1 MSTDFQCPVAVLFLV
16 FNRPHLADITFERI
30 RAARPPRLYVHC
42 DGARESREGERDLVL
57 ESHKIIEKVDWPCE
71 VFTLFRPENIGLRD
85 ALYGAI
91 SWFFE
96 QEASG
101 IIMEDD
107 CLVDDT
113 FFRFCSELLEQ
124 YADDSHVMHIGAWN
138 IIEKDSQL
146 LPSDYFWTKFSI
158 VTAFATWR
166 RAWSLMDKS
175 MRELERYEK
184 DGLIKDFL
192 PSFLAQ
198 AYMLDKFKTTKEQR
212 NRSWAYS
219 WFYSILINNGL
230 CLLSSKNLV
239 QNIGFGDNA
248 SNTNYRN
255 AAAEI
260 ETKPMQFPL
269 KHPDSPTIY
278 PNLEKKLFA
287 AYQKKTLRLW
297 LWYLLHLLK
306 LR

>member
-1 MSTDFQCPVAVLFLV
+1 MSNHFQCPVAVLFLV
-16 FNRPHLADITFERI
+16 FNRPDLADITFERI

-57 ESHKIIEKVDWPCE
+57 RSHKIIEKVDWPCE

-96 QEASG
+96 HEVAG

-113 FFRFCSELLEQ
+113 FFQFCSELLER
-124 YADDSHVMHIGAWN
+124 YADDPQVMHIGGWN
-138 IIEKDSQL
+138 MIEKDCQL

-175 MRELERYEK
+175 MLELDRFEK
-184 DGLIKDFL
+184 DGYIRDFL
-192 PSFLAQ
+192 PSLLAQ
-198 AYMLDKFKTTKEQR
+198 AYMLDKFKTTKALR

-239 QNIGFGDNA
+239 QNIGFGGNA

-260 ETKPMQFPL
+260 DAKSMQFPL
-269 KHPDSPTIY
+269 RHPELPKIY

-287 AYQKKTLRLW
+287 AYQKKPLRLW
-297 LWYLLHLLK
+297 LWYLLHVLK